1 MFFCLF
7 CSADLCWFW
16 NSSFVQPQ
24 CHRLHN
30 SASSSSC
37 SCSGSVP
44 RWDWCPHLPHH
55 FSHLCHWRS
64 RGRGP
69 DRRRG
74 ELDPRGSEWWG
85 CTKDLVSL
93 LVFFFWCWGRNKDIM
108 VKNDKQP
115 ESRSSQTEYNDS
127 DTSVQRRLAFWDAFL
142 YFAKKKIMT
151 VVKEKYFQMLLQV
164 HSTTLSGRA
173 TNNQKEM
180 NHFKG
185 AWVNGWLKSRSV
197 GDFFFFCQ
205 PVVSYWTT
213 EPVVMTITFI
223 QSCVWSPYGCHGFQT
238 TLHNFSEQW
247 LRRTGLLFKASLL

>member
-44 RWDWCPHLPHH
+44 CWDWCPHLPHH

-108 VKNDKQP
+108 VKNDKLRAGAVRQNITTQIHL
-115 ESRSSQTEYNDS
+115 SRDVWLSEMHFFILQ
-127 DTSVQRRLAFWDAFL
+127 
-142 YFAKKKIMT
+142 KKK
-151 VVKEKYFQMLLQV
+151 
-164 HSTTLSGRA
+164 
-173 TNNQKEM
+173 
-180 NHFKG
+180 
-185 AWVNGWLKSRSV
+185 
-197 GDFFFFCQ
+197 
-205 PVVSYWTT
+205 
-213 EPVVMTITFI
+213 
-223 QSCVWSPYGCHGFQT
+223 
-238 TLHNFSEQW
+238 
-247 LRRTGLLFKASLL
+247 